1 MVNRH
6 PIPAASPSWT
16 LDELGSIAEQLLVSL
31 DVVPESGRVRT
42 TPDER
47 TLRYYTTIGLLAPP
61 AASRGR
67 TALYDR
73 RHLAQIIAI
82 KRLQASGL
90 SLAEVQA
97 QLAGLTPVELESV
110 AKLPPAIP
118 TPIGSST
125 SSVTVHQE
133 RPPQVSSK
141 SAPRHDWKSQDP
153 PSIGSWIRLGSG
165 VVLVLPTP
173 FSGGSEALM
182 DVLQAAA
189 PLLAELRRQGAI
201 PPKS

>member
-1 MVNRH
+1 MVTRH
-6 PIPAASPSWT
+6 PIPPESPSWT
-16 LDELGSIAEQLLVSL
+16 LDELGSIAEQLLVAFG
-31 DVVPESGRVRT
+31 VVPDSGRVRA

-47 TLRYYTTIGLLAPP
+47 TLRYYMTIGLLARP

-90 SLAEVQA
+90 SLADVQI
-97 QLAGLTPVELESV
+97 QLAGLTPAELESM
-110 AKLPPAIP
+110 AKLPATLPKP
-118 TPIGSST
+118 VGPLTPGE
-125 SSVTVHQE
+125 TVRQE
-133 RPPQVSSK
+133 RPPQERSK
-141 SAPRHDWKSQDP
+141 SAPRHARKSQE
-153 PSIGSWIRLGSG
+153 PSAIGSWIRLGSG
-165 VVLVLPTP
+165 VVLMLPEP
-173 FSGGSEALM
+173 FTGGSEAFM

-201 PPKS
+201 PPEP